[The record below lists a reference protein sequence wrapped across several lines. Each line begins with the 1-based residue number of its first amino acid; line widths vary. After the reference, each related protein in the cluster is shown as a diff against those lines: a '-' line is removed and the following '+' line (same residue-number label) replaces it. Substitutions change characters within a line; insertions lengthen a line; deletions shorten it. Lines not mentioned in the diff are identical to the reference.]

1 MLGSFV
7 SIEETKIFNPIQ
19 IGSWPL
25 RNRIAMAPM
34 TRCFADNETGAVG
47 ADVVEYYRK
56 RAADGVGLIITEGI
70 VISARAKGNPGYQ
83 EFIHKNK
90 LIRGNLLQRQ
100 YIKKA
105 GQLLLKYGMLVV

>member
-1 MLGSFV
+1 MTSSNKKSASIYEGTNVNAWGSFENV
-7 SIEETKIFNPIQ
+7 AETKLFNSIQ

-70 VISARAKGNPGYQ
+70 VISPRAKG
-83 EFIHKNK
+83 
-90 LIRGNLLQRQ
+90 IREYRDLYTRTN
-100 YIKKA
+100 
-105 GQLLLKYGMLVV
+105 

>member
-1 MLGSFV
+1 MTSSNKKSASIYEGTNVNAWGSFENV
-7 SIEETKIFNPIQ
+7 AETKLFNSIQ

-56 RAADGVGLIITEGI
+56 RAADGVGLIITEE
-70 VISARAKGNPGYQ
+70 SSLAQ
-83 EFIHKNK
+83 E
-90 LIRGNLLQRQ
+90 QRESGSTGDL
-100 YIKKA
+100 YTRTN
-105 GQLLLKYGMLVV
+105 

>member
-1 MLGSFV
+1 MTSSNNKAASIYEGTNVNAGGSFV

-47 ADVVEYYRK
+47 ADVAAFGRPLIANPDFVHRIKSAESLVEYDAK
-56 RAADGVGLIITEGI
+56 EHLATLI
-70 VISARAKGNPGYQ
+70 
-83 EFIHKNK
+83 
-90 LIRGNLLQRQ
+90 
-100 YIKKA
+100 
-105 GQLLLKYGMLVV
+105 